1 MGWERRRNVF
11 GDERAVPY
19 ANPGSTG
26 HDPWWRRSI
35 ASRRHLGAMALL
47 ALAQAVNLGW
57 ILLATRLYG
66 PDAFGRYATLFAVAA
81 VVGGAS
87 ALRLDVA
94 ATTATDRDAAVLLR
108 TAVRFNLAGAALL
121 VVGAA
126 VLGEHTGWI
135 TPLEV
140 LTLGV
145 STAALGFA
153 TTMVFARTRD
163 RRYSLVAGGKL
174 VSAVVCV
181 VVQVALA
188 PVALTASTLLASVA
202 AGYTASA
209 LLLCRSRPSPPGTL
223 PGTRRVL
230 GRHRAFLA
238 ASAPASLVGAVASNL
253 PVLVVG
259 TVLGGAAA
267 ADVALAL
274 RVGELPSALF
284 GQALMPMLFGEIA
297 HRLRSSP
304 ATAARSYGRALVRLA
319 VVGLLS
325 LTALALGVWA
335 VAPTVFGAEWTGAGV
350 ALLLLVPALA
360 AQFAVTPLS
369 LTLNATGRAGQQLA
383 WDVLRL
389 VATGVAF
396 LPGVLGWLG
405 LSACLALYSTVTVLV
420 YGVHVVL
427 VQAALRAHLP
437 AEPTT
442 DATPPERM
450 GREHVPA

>member
-1 MGWERRRNVF
+1 
-11 GDERAVPY
+11 
-19 ANPGSTG
+19 
-26 HDPWWRRSI
+26 
-35 ASRRHLGAMALL
+35 MALL

-57 ILLATRLYG
+57 VLLATRLYG

-94 ATTATDRDAAVLLR
+94 ATTATDRDAVVLLR

-121 VVGAA
+121 AVGAA
-126 VLGEHTGWI
+126 VLGGATGWI

-140 LTLGV
+140 LTLGA
-145 STAALGFA
+145 STAALGLA

-163 RRYSLVAGGKL
+163 RRYTLVAGGKL

-181 VVQVALA
+181 VVQIALA

-209 LLLCRSRPSPPGTL
+209 LLLCRVRPSPPSETL

-230 GRHRAFLA
+230 GRHRAFLV
-238 ASAPASLVGAVASNL
+238 ASAPANLVGAVASNL

-259 TVLGGAAA
+259 TALGGAAA

-274 RVGELPSALF
+274 RVGQLPSALF

-297 HRLRSSP
+297 YQLRSSP

-325 LTALALGVWA
+325 LTALALGAWA
-335 VAPTVFGAEWTGAGV
+335 VAPTVLGAEWTGAGV

-369 LTLNATGRAGQQLA
+369 LTLNATGRTGQQLA

-389 VATGVAF
+389 VATGVVF

-405 LSACLALYSTVTVLV
+405 LSACLALYSAVTVLV
-420 YGVHVVL
+420 YGVHVLL
-427 VQAALRAHLP
+427 VRAALGAHLP

-442 DATPPERM
+442 DAMPPERA